1 MRNFISHPLE
11 RMMTQIPK
19 AVKEEMPRT
28 AALEASFCYG
38 CGHYGLT
45 CVRPCYCDQKKKSK
59 AQMEF

>member
-1 MRNFISHPLE
+1 
-11 RMMTQIPK
+11 MMTQIPK

-28 AALEASFCYG
+28 AAPEESFCYG